1 MQKNMTKPTKQK
13 DIKRSWHLINLHG
26 QTLGRVSVQMAEL
39 LMGKDKPYF
48 VRNLDCGDWVVAIN
62 AKDVEVSGKKEAQ
75 KIYYRYSGYPGGLK
89 RKTLSDLRATKPEE
103 VIYHAVKGMLPQNRL
118 RDRMLKRLFVF
129 PKEQHP
135 YANKIK

>member
-13 DIKRSWHLINLHG
+13 DVQRSWHLINLHG

-39 LMGKDKPYF
+39 LMGKGKPYF
-48 VRNLDCGDWVVAIN
+48 VRNLDCGDFIIAIN
-62 AKDVEVSGKKEAQ
+62 AKDVEVSGKKETQ

-89 RKTLSDLRATKPEE
+89 RKTLSDLRTTKPEE
-103 VIYHAVKGMLPQNRL
+103 IIYHAVKGMLPQNRL